1 MIHAILA
8 ILASPVAAPALPPV
22 VSAPQAFQEQGRIGR
37 GVFSARRRGGALRR
51 ADSAEGQQPLPAGS
65 QIIRY
70 GTAAE
75 QRILLWNA
83 PATQLA
89 SVNGRRPPL
98 AVFIHGGGWA
108 HGTPEMVADKPA
120 WFAAHGWAFASIGY
134 RLLPESPVEEQ
145 AADVGRALARLRR
158 DAAANG
164 YDPNRILLLGHSAG
178 AHLAA
183 LVGTDP
189 HYAGDAFSAIRGVIP
204 IDGACYDVVRQM
216 ADGGQFMMQRTYIP
230 AFGTAEPRQR
240 ALSPTTHAG
249 GADAPDWL
257 LLFDDQRDDAV
268 SQSALLATALQRSGA
283 AVAQQGIHFDD
294 RMTMQR
300 HRRVNTE
307 FGTPTYTAN
316 PAIEA
321 IMRRV
326 EAAR

>member
-8 ILASPVAAPALPPV
+8 LFASPVLPPV
-22 VSAPQAFQEQGRIGR
+22 IPAQLAYQDQGRLGR
-37 GVFSARRRGGALRR
+37 GGVFSGRRRDGSLRR
-51 ADSAEGQQPLPAGS
+51 ADSAEGQATLPAGS
-65 QIIRY
+65 QTLRY

-83 PATQLA
+83 PTGSTAGRA
-89 SVNGRRPPL
+89 GRRPPL

-108 HGTPEMVADKPA
+108 HGTPEMVAVKPA
-120 WFAAHGWAFASIGY
+120 WFAAHGWAFASVGY
-134 RLLPESPVEEQ
+134 RLLPDTPVEEQ

-158 DAAANG
+158 DAAAQG
-164 YDPNRILLLGHSAG
+164 YDPNRILVLGHSAG

-230 AFGTAEPRQR
+230 AFGTAEARQR

-257 LLFDDQRDDAV
+257 LLFDDQRADAV
-268 SQSALLATALQRSGA
+268 SQSALLATALQRSGV

-300 HRRVNTE
+300 HWRMNTE
-307 FGTPTYTAN
+307 FGAPTYAAN

-321 IMRRV
+321 LMRRV
-326 EAAR
+326 EAMR